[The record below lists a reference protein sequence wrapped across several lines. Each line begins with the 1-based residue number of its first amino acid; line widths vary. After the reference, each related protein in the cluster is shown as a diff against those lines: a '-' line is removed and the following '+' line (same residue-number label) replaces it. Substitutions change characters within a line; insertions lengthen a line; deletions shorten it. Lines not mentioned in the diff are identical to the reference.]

1 MNKHLT
7 VDQLEAMKIHELAD
21 LLGNIVM
28 VLRRMPDVECR
39 QLIAQFS
46 SDEPLSEQ
54 QNNLQPATSIDTNL
68 ALKEAE
74 LRNKKVPDLKAIALE
89 LGLKL
94 PAKAKKDEFVAKIL
108 ARLGQGHSEQYAIQN
123 L

>member
-39 QLIAQFS
+39 QLMTQFS

-54 QNNLQPATSIDTNL
+54 ENNLQPVTPIDTNL

-94 PAKAKKDEFVAKIL
+94 PAKAKKDELVAKIL